1 MRATILAV
9 AGLAMLP
16 LGGLSAA
23 PVNGGFESGL
33 TGWNTLGIVTATPS
47 TSVTT
52 FDNTVWQ
59 INAYQTQ
66 MAQLDS
72 GTLQGGGG
80 AGIGA
85 IEAAIGLA
93 TGTLQALN
101 ANGPLTQG
109 AAIWQDFAAAA
120 GETVTQFFNY
130 VARDYI
136 PYNDPAF
143 AAVVDVGTGAAQVV
157 SLIASING
165 GGIEVGTAGNTGWQ
179 SFSFTAATAGTY
191 RIAFITTDDLDTI
204 LPSAL
209 FVDSQAG
216 SCVPDC
222 PPIGVPA
229 PASLGMLGVGLL
241 GLGLALG
248 RRRRRA
254 G

>member
-1 MRATILAV
+1 MRAKFLAV

-23 PVNGGFESGL
+23 PANGGFESGL
-33 TGWNTLGIVTATPS
+33 TGWNTLGPVIATPS
-47 TSVTT
+47 TTVTT
-52 FDNTVWQ
+52 FNNTVWQ

-72 GTLQGGGG
+72 GVGG
-80 AGIGA
+80 AGIAA
-85 IEAAIGLA
+85 IESAIGLA
-93 TGTLQALN
+93 AGTLQALN

-136 PYNDPAF
+136 PFNDPAF
-143 AAVVDVGTGAAQVV
+143 AAVVNVGTGAAQVV
-157 SLIASING
+157 SLLASIYG
-165 GGIEVGTAGNTGWQ
+165 GGIEVGTAGNSGWQ

-254 G
+254 A